1 MDQGGLVA
9 DKARDGI
16 VQTSTD
22 SGKRPWI
29 APEIEIAPARDA
41 NAFGGPPGG
50 VDYGI
55 YS

>member
-1 MDQGGLVA
+1 VTDKVRGGIA
-9 DKARDGI
+9 QA
-16 VQTSTD
+16 SSN

-29 APEIEIAPARDA
+29 APGIEIAPARGA
-41 NAFGGPPGG
+41 SAFGGPPGG

>member
-1 MDQGGLVA
+1 MTDKVRGGIA
-9 DKARDGI
+9 
-16 VQTSTD
+16 QTPSN

-29 APEIEIAPARDA
+29 APEIEIAPARGA

-50 VDYGI
+50 VDYGF